1 MKPSMSAR
9 SGWRAAA
16 SHVHERGPYRFG
28 KEAEV
33 MFASHHRPRWEQND
47 SRGVIQRFLG
57 HWDGNPSDLLPL
69 SPEDPVPLYVDIR
82 AAPPWSA
89 P

>member
-1 MKPSMSAR
+1 
-9 SGWRAAA
+9 
-16 SHVHERGPYRFG
+16 
-28 KEAEV
+28 